1 MKKLSVPVLAVIVMA
16 LWALMGL
23 LRLPSVAD
31 GQPDLY
37 GFGRLPVLL
46 DGRIQPIDST
56 ARNAMQVIRHKST
69 GRYARNGGEVE
80 TIPAIEWLLE
90 LAAKPETARTRP
102 VFRIDNEEVKDNLGL
117 ENSEK
122 HFSVNNLTSTKVTT
136 QSGATYEGRLIS
148 DDIQELKLKVG
159 QDTITV
165 AQEDIAARDDK
176 FQRLARQS
184 GRIHSKEASLRTPY
198 EKSLKAVADS
208 LLIYQRLAKS
218 FRPQRSVDFAGE
230 LKQFEEIF
238 PIGMAAA
245 RAHETGAEHDEED
258 HDQFSGL
265 IDTLIEPGAHEG
277 DRGGV
282 MFWPRVIPPGND
294 SDAGWRSLNSSLF
307 HSITNAA
314 AADRD
319 WKIEI
324 DPAAKAYA
332 GMLTAYKNDKPEEFN
347 SALAGYR
354 DYLDKNGQ
362 NAALGKTGK
371 EFAFN
376 NFDPFYKCE
385 ILYVLA
391 FLLACGG
398 WLTLAK
404 WPNQT
409 AYNLIALAAVIHTSG
424 LIFRMWLEGRPPVT
438 NLYSAAVFVG
448 WGAVIL
454 GLILERIYRDGIG
467 NVVASSVGFV
477 TLLVAGGL
485 SLSGDTMEMLQAVLD
500 TNFWLATHVV
510 IITIGYSATFVAG
523 FLAIVFVVRDFVSN
537 KVPFDKSNR
546 ASITKMIYGIVC
558 FATLF
563 SFVGTVLGGI
573 WADQSWGR
581 FWGWDPK
588 ENGALMIV
596 IWNAAIL
603 HARWGGLIRE
613 RGLVAMAI
621 FGNAVTAWSF
631 FGTNMLGIGLH
642 SYGFMDKAF
651 AWLMVFVCAQLV
663 VMTGGLMLGT
673 LGQAA
678 KPTGQAVALGLPP
691 VVLLIVE
698 GIVIVVSAAAG
709 LFYLL
714 NAMGVWV

>member
-1 MKKLSVPVLAVIVMA
+1 MKKFVPVIVVVVMA

-23 LRLPSVAD
+23 VRIPKVASEK
-31 GQPDLY
+31 PDIY
-37 GFGRLPVLL
+37 GFGKLPVLL

-90 LAAKPETARTRP
+90 LAAKPVVARTRP
-102 VFRIDNEEVKDNLGL
+102 VFRIDNEETKDNLRL
-117 ENSEK
+117 AKDEK
-122 HFSVNNLTSTKVTT
+122 HFSVN
-136 QSGATYEGRLIS
+136 
-148 DDIQELKLKVG
+148 DITAGNNFE
-159 QDTITV
+159 
-165 AQEDIAARDDK
+165 
-176 FQRLARQS
+176 RLARES
-184 GRIHSKEASLRTPY
+184 GRIRSKESSLRTPY

-218 FRPQRSVDFAGE
+218 FRPQNSVDFDSE
-230 LKQFEEIF
+230 LTQFETIF
-238 PIGMAAA
+238 PIGMAAV
-245 RAHETGAEHDEED
+245 RAHETDAEHNEDE
-258 HDQFSGL
+258 HHQFSGL
-265 IDTLIEPGAHEG
+265 IETLIDPSIRDG
-277 DRGGV
+277 DRSGV
-282 MFWPRVIPPGND
+282 MFWPRVIPPGKG
-294 SDAGWRSLNSSLF
+294 SKASWQSLGANLF
-307 HSITNAA
+307 HSITNSAA
-314 AADRD
+314 ASSD
-319 WKIEI
+319 WKIEF
-324 DPAAKAYA
+324 DTATKSYA
-332 GMLTAYKNDKPEEFN
+332 GMVSAYAKGDAAGFN
-347 SALAGYR
+347 SALAGYH
-354 DYLDKNGQ
+354 DDLKKNGQ
-362 NAALGKTGK
+362 STALSKTGK

-409 AYNLIALAAVIHTSG
+409 AYYLIALAAVIHTSG

-510 IITIGYSATFVAG
+510 IITIGYAATFVAG
-523 FLAIVFVVRDFVSN
+523 FLAIVYVVRDFVAN
-537 KVPFDKSNR
+537 KVPFDKTNR
-546 ASITKMIYGIVC
+546 SSLTKMIYGIVC

-603 HARWGGLIRE
+603 HARWGGIIRE
-613 RGLVAMAI
+613 RGLVTMAI

-651 AWLMVFVCAQLV
+651 AWLMVFVCIQIV

-673 LGQAA
+673 LGQAG
-678 KPTGQAVALGLPP
+678 KPSVQKTGQTALSLPP
-691 VVLLIVE
+691 LAQLAIE
-698 GIVIVVSAAAG
+698 ALVIVASFAVTI
-709 LFYLL
+709 FYLL
-714 NAMGVWV
+714 KALGIWL

>member
-1 MKKLSVPVLAVIVMA
+1 MKKLSMPVVVVLVMA

-23 LRLPSVAD
+23 VRMPKVASER
-31 GQPDLY
+31 PDIY

-69 GRYARNGGEVE
+69 GRYARTGTKVE
-80 TIPAIEWLLE
+80 TVPAVEWLLE
-90 LAAKPETARTRP
+90 LAAKPDVARTRP
-102 VFRIDNEEVKDNLGL
+102 VFRIDNEEIKDNLRL
-117 ENSEK
+117 AKDEK
-122 HFSVNNLTSTKVTT
+122 HFSVN
-136 QSGATYEGRLIS
+136 
-148 DDIQELKLKVG
+148 DI
-159 QDTITV
+159 T
-165 AQEDIAARDDK
+165 ARDN
-176 FQRLARQS
+176 FERLARES
-184 GRIHSKEASLRTPY
+184 GRIQSKDVSLRTPY

-208 LLIYQRLAKS
+208 LLIYQRLASS

-230 LKQFEEIF
+230 LEQLETVF
-238 PIGMAAA
+238 PAGMAAV
-245 RAHETGAEHDEED
+245 RAHESGAEHNED
-258 HDQFSGL
+258 DHHQFSGL
-265 IDTLIEPGAHEG
+265 IETLIDPGARGG
-277 DRGGV
+277 DKSGV
-282 MFWPRVIPPGND
+282 MFWPRIIPIGKD
-294 SDAGWRSLNSSLF
+294 DQAAWQSLSANLF
-307 HSITNAA
+307 NSITNAA
-314 AADRD
+314 AARSD
-319 WKIEI
+319 WKIEF
-324 DPAAKAYA
+324 DTATKFYA
-332 GMLTAYKNDKPEEFN
+332 GMVSAYANGDDAGFN
-347 SALAGYR
+347 NALAGYS
-354 DYLDKNGQ
+354 DYLEKNELGT
-362 NAALGKTGK
+362 ALGKTSK

-409 AYNLIALAAVIHTSG
+409 AYYLIALAAVIHTSG

-510 IITIGYSATFVAG
+510 IITIGYAATFVAG
-523 FLAIVFVVRDFVSN
+523 FLGIVYVVRDFVSN
-537 KVPFDKSNR
+537 KVPFGKTNR
-546 ASITKMIYGIVC
+546 SSLTKMIYGIVC

-603 HARWGGLIRE
+603 HARWGGMIRE

-651 AWLMVFVCAQLV
+651 AWLMVFVCSQIVL
-663 VMTGGLMLGT
+663 MTGGLMLGT
-673 LGQAA
+673 LGQAG
-678 KPTGQAVALGLPP
+678 KPSVQKSGQAALGLPP
-691 VVLLIVE
+691 MALMMIESL
-698 GIVIVVSAAAG
+698 VIVASAAG
-709 LFYLL
+709 VIFYLL
-714 NAMGVWV
+714 KAMGVWL

>member
-1 MKKLSVPVLAVIVMA
+1 MKKFVPVIVVVVMA
-16 LWALMGL
+16 LWAFMGL
-23 LRLPSVAD
+23 VRIPKVATEK
-31 GQPDLY
+31 PDIY
-37 GFGRLPVLL
+37 GFGKLPVLL

-90 LAAKPETARTRP
+90 LAAKPVVARTRP
-102 VFRIDNEEVKDNLGL
+102 VFRIDNEETKDNLRL
-117 ENSEK
+117 SKDEK
-122 HFSVNNLTSTKVTT
+122 HFSVN
-136 QSGATYEGRLIS
+136 
-148 DDIQELKLKVG
+148 DITAGNNFE
-159 QDTITV
+159 
-165 AQEDIAARDDK
+165 
-176 FQRLARQS
+176 RLARES
-184 GRIHSKEASLRTPY
+184 GRIRSKESSLRTPY

-218 FRPQRSVDFAGE
+218 FRPQNSVDFYSE
-230 LKQFEEIF
+230 LTQFETIF
-238 PIGMAAA
+238 PTGMAAV
-245 RAHETGAEHDEED
+245 RAHETDAEHNED
-258 HDQFSGL
+258 DHQQFSGL
-265 IDTLIEPGAHEG
+265 IETLLDPSIRDG
-277 DRGGV
+277 DRSGV
-282 MFWPRVIPPGND
+282 MFWPRVIPPGKG
-294 SDAGWRSLNSSLF
+294 SKASWQSLSANIF
-307 HSITNAA
+307 QSITNSAA
-314 AADRD
+314 ASSD
-319 WKIEI
+319 WKIEF
-324 DPAAKAYA
+324 DTATKSYA
-332 GMLTAYKNDKPEEFN
+332 GMVSAYAKGDAAGFN
-347 SALAGYR
+347 STLA
-354 DYLDKNGQ
+354 DYHDVLKKNGHST
-362 NAALGKTGK
+362 ALSKTGK

-409 AYNLIALAAVIHTSG
+409 AYYLIALAAVIHTSG

-523 FLAIVFVVRDFVSN
+523 FLAIVYVLRDFVAN
-537 KVPFDKSNR
+537 KVPFDKTNR
-546 ASITKMIYGIVC
+546 SSLTKMIYGIVC

-651 AWLMVFVCAQLV
+651 AWLMVFVCIQIV

-673 LGQAA
+673 LGQAN
-678 KPTGQAVALGLPP
+678 KPSIQKTGQTALGLPP
-691 VVLLIVE
+691 LAQLAIE
-698 GIVIVVSAAAG
+698 AFVIIASFAVTI
-709 LFYLL
+709 FYLL
-714 NAMGVWV
+714 KALGIWL

>member
-1 MKKLSVPVLAVIVMA
+1 MKKLSVPIAAVVIMS
-16 LWALMGL
+16 LWALKGL
-23 LRLPSVAD
+23 VFMPNVAD

-69 GRYARNGGEVE
+69 GRYAREGDAKEE
-80 TIPAIEWLLE
+80 TIPAVEWLLE
-90 LAAKPETARTRP
+90 LAAKPDLARTRP
-102 VFRIDNEEVKDNLGL
+102 VFRIDNEEIKDHLRL
-117 ENSEK
+117 AKEEK
-122 HFSVNNLTSTKVTT
+122 HFSVN
-136 QSGATYEGRLIS
+136 
-148 DDIQELKLKVG
+148 DITAGNNFE
-159 QDTITV
+159 
-165 AQEDIAARDDK
+165 
-176 FQRLARQS
+176 RLARES
-184 GRIHSKEASLRTPY
+184 GRIQSKETSLRTPY

-208 LLIYQRLAKS
+208 LLIYQRLTKS
-218 FRPQRSVDFAGE
+218 FRPQRSVDFAAE
-230 LKQFEEIF
+230 LDQFETIF

-245 RAHETGAEHDEED
+245 RAHEAGTEHNEED
-258 HDQFSGL
+258 HQQFTSL
-265 IDTLIEPGAHEG
+265 LETLLDPDTHQG
-277 DRGGV
+277 DRSGV
-282 MFWPRVIPPGND
+282 MFWPRIIPPEKD
-294 SDAGWRSLNSSLF
+294 SEAGWRSLGASLF
-307 HSITNAA
+307 HSVTNAA
-314 AADRD
+314 SADQN

-324 DPAAKAYA
+324 DATAKSYA
-332 GMLTAYKNDKPEEFN
+332 GMLTAYSKSDAAGFN
-347 SALAGYR
+347 KALAEYR
-354 DYLDKNGQ
+354 NYLEKNGHIT
-362 NAALGKTGK
+362 ALGKTGK
-371 EFAFN
+371 EFVFN

-391 FLLACGG
+391 FLLACAG
-398 WLTLAK
+398 WLTLSK
-404 WPNQT
+404 WPNRT
-409 AYNLIALAAVIHTSG
+409 AYYLIALAAIIHTSG

-448 WGAVIL
+448 WGSVIL

-537 KVPFDKSNR
+537 KLPFGKSIR
-546 ASITKMIYGIVC
+546 ATLTKMIYGIVC

-603 HARWGGLIRE
+603 HARWGGMIRE

-651 AWLMVFVCAQLV
+651 AWLMVFVCAQV
-663 VMTGGLMLGT
+663 VLMTGGLMLGT
-673 LGQAA
+673 LGRAGGGA
-678 KPTGQAVALGLPP
+678 LGQKTAQGVLGLPP
-691 VVLLIVE
+691 IALLVMQGFAIVT
-698 GIVIVVSAAAG
+698 SAAAG
-709 LFYLL
+709 LLYLL
-714 NAMGVWV
+714 NALGIWV

>member
-1 MKKLSVPVLAVIVMA
+1 MKKLFVPVAVVVVMA

-23 LRLPSVAD
+23 VRMPKVVSE
-31 GQPDLY
+31 QPDIY
-37 GFGRLPVLL
+37 GFGKLPVLL

-69 GRYARNGGEVE
+69 GRYAREGGAEVE
-80 TIPAIEWLLE
+80 TIPAVEWLLE
-90 LAAKPETARTRP
+90 LAAKPDTARTRP

-117 ENSEK
+117 DKSEK
-122 HFSVNNLTSTKVTT
+122 HFSVDHLTSTKVTT
-136 QSGATYEGRLIS
+136 RSGATYEGRLIS
-148 DDIQELKLKVG
+148 DNFVELKLKVG
-159 QDTITV
+159 QATNTV
-165 AQEDIAARDDK
+165 AQADVAARDDK
-176 FQRLARQS
+176 FQRLAHES

-208 LLIYQRLAKS
+208 LLIYQRLSKS
-218 FRPQRSVDFAGE
+218 FRPQNSTNFVADLTR
-230 LKQFEEIF
+230 LKDVF
-238 PIGMAAA
+238 PEGMAAV
-245 RAHETGAEHDEED
+245 RAHESGTEHNESK
-258 HDQFSGL
+258 HQQFTKL
-265 IDTLIEPGAHEG
+265 LDTLFDPSLQDG
-277 DRGGV
+277 DRSGV
-282 MFWPRVIPPGND
+282 MFWPRIIPVD
-294 SDAGWRSLNSSLF
+294 KSWQSLSTNLLSSI
-307 HSITNAA
+307 STAA
-314 AADRD
+314 SAESD
-319 WKIEI
+319 WKIQFH
-324 DPAAKAYA
+324 PATKSYA
-332 GMLTAYKNDKPEEFN
+332 GMISAYAKEDGRTFN
-347 SALAGYR
+347 NKLREYQ
-354 DYLDKNGQ
+354 DYLNDNGFTTES
-362 NAALGKTGK
+362 GKTGK

-385 ILYVLA
+385 IIYVLA

-398 WLTLAK
+398 WLTTAK
-404 WPNQT
+404 WPNRT
-409 AYNLIALAAVIHTSG
+409 AYYLIALAAIIHTSG

-510 IITIGYSATFVAG
+510 IITIGYAATFVAG
-523 FLAIVFVVRDFVSN
+523 FLAIVYVVRDFVAN
-537 KVPFDKSNR
+537 RLPFDKTNR
-546 ASITKMIYGIVC
+546 SSLTKMIYGIVC

-603 HARWGGLIRE
+603 HARWGGIIRE

-651 AWLMVFVCAQLV
+651 AWLMVFVCMQIV

-673 LGQAA
+673 LGQAG
-678 KPTGQAVALGLPP
+678 KPTVQKSGQAAIGLPP
-691 VVLLIVE
+691 VAQLVIEAL
-698 GIVIVVSAAAG
+698 VIVASFAITI
-709 LFYLL
+709 FYLL
-714 NAMGVWV
+714 KALGIWL

>member
-1 MKKLSVPVLAVIVMA
+1 
-16 LWALMGL
+16 
-23 LRLPSVAD
+23 
-31 GQPDLY
+31 
-37 GFGRLPVLL
+37 
-46 DGRIQPIDST
+46 
-56 ARNAMQVIRHKST
+56 
-69 GRYARNGGEVE
+69 
-80 TIPAIEWLLE
+80 
-90 LAAKPETARTRP
+90 
-102 VFRIDNEEVKDNLGL
+102 
-117 ENSEK
+117 
-122 HFSVNNLTSTKVTT
+122 
-136 QSGATYEGRLIS
+136 
-148 DDIQELKLKVG
+148 
-159 QDTITV
+159 
-165 AQEDIAARDDK
+165 
-176 FQRLARQS
+176 
-184 GRIHSKEASLRTPY
+184 
-198 EKSLKAVADS
+198 
-208 LLIYQRLAKS
+208 
-218 FRPQRSVDFAGE
+218 
-230 LKQFEEIF
+230 
-238 PIGMAAA
+238 
-245 RAHETGAEHDEED
+245 
-258 HDQFSGL
+258 
-265 IDTLIEPGAHEG
+265 
-277 DRGGV
+277 
-282 MFWPRVIPPGND
+282 MFWPRVIPVNTSVNINNSTGYATGD
-294 SDAGWRSLNSSLF
+294 HSLNGINVDATEATLNSGDVLYFEKGGVLTLS
-307 HSITNAA
+307 TNASLEAMTLYRTLAKENVSDDETGYREKSWQSLSTNLLGSISTA
-314 AADRD
+314 ASAESD
-319 WKIEI
+319 WKIQFH
-324 DPAAKAYA
+324 PTAKAYA
-332 GMLTAYKNDKPEEFN
+332 GMVSAYAKNDATTFN
-347 SALAGYR
+347 NKLREYQ
-354 DYLDKNGQ
+354 DYLKNNGFTIE
-362 NAALGKTGK
+362 LSKTSK

-409 AYNLIALAAVIHTSG
+409 AYYLIALAAVIHTCG

-523 FLAIVFVVRDFVSN
+523 FLAIVYVVRDFVAN
-537 KVPFDKSNR
+537 KMPFDKTNR
-546 ASITKMIYGIVC
+546 SSLTKMIYGIVC

-603 HARWGGLIRE
+603 HARWGGIIRE

-651 AWLMVFVCAQLV
+651 AWLMVFVCMQI
-663 VMTGGLMLGT
+663 VMLTGGLMIGT
-673 LGQAA
+673 LGQAG
-678 KPTGQAVALGLPP
+678 KPSVQKTGQSALGLPP
-691 VVLLIVE
+691 LAQLAIE
-698 GIVIVVSAAAG
+698 ALVIVASFAVTI
-709 LFYLL
+709 FYLL
-714 NAMGVWV
+714 KALGIWL

>member
-1 MKKLSVPVLAVIVMA
+1 MKKFVPVIVVVVMA

-23 LRLPSVAD
+23 VRIPKVATEK
-31 GQPDLY
+31 PDIY
-37 GFGRLPVLL
+37 GFGKLPVLL

-69 GRYARNGGEVE
+69 GLYARNGGEVE

-90 LAAKPETARTRP
+90 LAAKPAVARTRP
-102 VFRIDNEEVKDNLGL
+102 VFRIDNEETKDNLRL
-117 ENSEK
+117 SKDEK
-122 HFSVNNLTSTKVTT
+122 HFSVN
-136 QSGATYEGRLIS
+136 
-148 DDIQELKLKVG
+148 DITAGNNFE
-159 QDTITV
+159 
-165 AQEDIAARDDK
+165 
-176 FQRLARQS
+176 RLARES
-184 GRIHSKEASLRTPY
+184 GRIRSKESSLRTPY

-218 FRPQRSVDFAGE
+218 FRPQNSVDFDSE
-230 LKQFEEIF
+230 LTQFETIF
-238 PIGMAAA
+238 PTGMAAV
-245 RAHETGAEHDEED
+245 RAHETDAEHNED
-258 HDQFSGL
+258 DHQQFSGL
-265 IDTLIEPGAHEG
+265 IETLIDPSIRDG
-277 DRGGV
+277 DRSGV
-282 MFWPRVIPPGND
+282 MFWPRVIPPGKG
-294 SDAGWRSLNSSLF
+294 SKASWQSLSANIF
-307 HSITNAA
+307 HSITNSAA
-314 AADRD
+314 ANSD
-319 WKIEI
+319 WKIEF
-324 DPAAKAYA
+324 DTATKLYA
-332 GMLTAYKNDKPEEFN
+332 GMVSAYAKGDAAGFN
-347 SALAGYR
+347 STLA
-354 DYLDKNGQ
+354 DYHDVLKKNGHST
-362 NAALGKTGK
+362 ALSKTGK

-409 AYNLIALAAVIHTSG
+409 AYYLIALAAVIHTSG

-523 FLAIVFVVRDFVSN
+523 FLAIVYVLRDFVAN
-537 KVPFDKSNR
+537 KVPFDKTNR
-546 ASITKMIYGIVC
+546 SSLTKMIYGIVC

-651 AWLMVFVCAQLV
+651 AWLMVFVCIQIV

-673 LGQAA
+673 LGQTG
-678 KPTGQAVALGLPP
+678 KPSVQKTGQTALGLPP
-691 VVLLIVE
+691 LAQLAIE
-698 GIVIVVSAAAG
+698 AFVIIASFAVTI
-709 LFYLL
+709 FYLL
-714 NAMGVWV
+714 KALGIWL

>member
-1 MKKLSVPVLAVIVMA
+1 MKKFVPVIVVVVMT
-16 LWALMGL
+16 LWALIGL
-23 LRLPSVAD
+23 VRIPKVATEK
-31 GQPDLY
+31 PDIY
-37 GFGRLPVLL
+37 GFGKLPVLL

-90 LAAKPETARTRP
+90 LAAKPAVARTRP
-102 VFRIDNEEVKDNLGL
+102 VFRIDNEETKDNLRL
-117 ENSEK
+117 SKDEK
-122 HFSVNNLTSTKVTT
+122 HFSVN
-136 QSGATYEGRLIS
+136 
-148 DDIQELKLKVG
+148 DITAGNNFE
-159 QDTITV
+159 
-165 AQEDIAARDDK
+165 
-176 FQRLARQS
+176 RLARES
-184 GRIHSKEASLRTPY
+184 GRIRSKESSLRTPY

-218 FRPQRSVDFAGE
+218 FRPQNSVDFGSE
-230 LKQFEEIF
+230 LTQFETIF
-238 PIGMAAA
+238 PIGMAAV
-245 RAHETGAEHDEED
+245 RAHETNAEHNED
-258 HDQFSGL
+258 DHQQFSGL
-265 IDTLIEPGAHEG
+265 IETLIDPSIRDG
-277 DRGGV
+277 DRSGV
-282 MFWPRVIPPGND
+282 MFWPRVIPPGKG
-294 SDAGWRSLNSSLF
+294 SKASWQSLSANIF
-307 HSITNAA
+307 HSITNSAA
-314 AADRD
+314 ANSN
-319 WKIEI
+319 WKIEF
-324 DPAAKAYA
+324 DTATKSYA
-332 GMLTAYKNDKPEEFN
+332 GMVSAYAKGDAAGFN
-347 SALAGYR
+347 STLA
-354 DYLDKNGQ
+354 DYHDVLKKNGHST
-362 NAALGKTGK
+362 ALSKTGK

-376 NFDPFYKCE
+376 NFDPFYTCE

-409 AYNLIALAAVIHTSG
+409 SYYLIALAAVIHTSG

-523 FLAIVFVVRDFVSN
+523 FLAIVYVLRDFVAN
-537 KVPFDKSNR
+537 KVPFDKTNR
-546 ASITKMIYGIVC
+546 SSLTKMIYGIVC

-651 AWLMVFVCAQLV
+651 AWLMVFVCIQIV

-673 LGQAA
+673 LGQAG
-678 KPTGQAVALGLPP
+678 KPSVQKTGQTALGLPP
-691 VVLLIVE
+691 LAQLAIE
-698 GIVIVVSAAAG
+698 AFVIIASFAVTI
-709 LFYLL
+709 FYLL
-714 NAMGVWV
+714 KALGIWL

>member
-1 MKKLSVPVLAVIVMA
+1 MKKFVPVIVVVVMA

-23 LRLPSVAD
+23 VRIPKVATEK
-31 GQPDLY
+31 PDIY
-37 GFGRLPVLL
+37 GFGKLPVLL

-69 GRYARNGGEVE
+69 GLYARNGGEVE

-90 LAAKPETARTRP
+90 LAAKPAVARTRP
-102 VFRIDNEEVKDNLGL
+102 VFRIDNEETKDNLRL
-117 ENSEK
+117 SKDEK
-122 HFSVNNLTSTKVTT
+122 HFSVN
-136 QSGATYEGRLIS
+136 
-148 DDIQELKLKVG
+148 DITAGNNFE
-159 QDTITV
+159 
-165 AQEDIAARDDK
+165 
-176 FQRLARQS
+176 RLARES
-184 GRIHSKEASLRTPY
+184 GRIRSKESSLRTPY

-218 FRPQRSVDFAGE
+218 FRPQNSVDFDSE
-230 LKQFEEIF
+230 LTQFETIF
-238 PIGMAAA
+238 PTGMAAV
-245 RAHETGAEHDEED
+245 RAHETDAEHNED
-258 HDQFSGL
+258 DHQQFSGL
-265 IDTLIEPGAHEG
+265 IETLLDPSIRDG
-277 DRGGV
+277 DRSGV
-282 MFWPRVIPPGND
+282 MFWPRVIPPGKG
-294 SDAGWRSLNSSLF
+294 SKASWQSLSANIF
-307 HSITNAA
+307 HSITNSAA
-314 AADRD
+314 ANSD
-319 WKIEI
+319 WKIEF
-324 DPAAKAYA
+324 DTATKLYA
-332 GMLTAYKNDKPEEFN
+332 GMVSAYAKGDAAGFN
-347 SALAGYR
+347 STLA
-354 DYLDKNGQ
+354 DYHDVLKKNGHST
-362 NAALGKTGK
+362 ALSKTGK

-409 AYNLIALAAVIHTSG
+409 AYYLIALAAVIHTSG

-523 FLAIVFVVRDFVSN
+523 FLAIVYVLRDFVAN
-537 KVPFDKSNR
+537 KVPFDKTNR
-546 ASITKMIYGIVC
+546 SSLTKMIYGIVC

-651 AWLMVFVCAQLV
+651 AWLMVFVCIQIV

-673 LGQAA
+673 LGQTG
-678 KPTGQAVALGLPP
+678 KPSVQKTGQTALGLPP
-691 VVLLIVE
+691 LAQLAIE
-698 GIVIVVSAAAG
+698 AFVIIASFAVTI
-709 LFYLL
+709 FYLL
-714 NAMGVWV
+714 KALGIWL

>member
-1 MKKLSVPVLAVIVMA
+1 MKKLSVPVVVVVVMA

-23 LRLPSVAD
+23 VRMPKVVSE
-31 GQPDLY
+31 QPDIY
-37 GFGRLPVLL
+37 GFGKLPVLL

-69 GRYARNGGEVE
+69 GRYARHSGGAVE

-90 LAAKPETARTRP
+90 LMAKPAEARRRP
-102 VFRIDNEEVKDNLGL
+102 VFRIDNEEIKDNLRL
-117 ENSEK
+117 AKDEK
-122 HFSVNNLTSTKVTT
+122 HFSVN
-136 QSGATYEGRLIS
+136 
-148 DDIQELKLKVG
+148 DITAGNNFE
-159 QDTITV
+159 
-165 AQEDIAARDDK
+165 
-176 FQRLARQS
+176 RLARES
-184 GRIHSKEASLRTPY
+184 GRIQSKDASLRTPY

-208 LLIYQRLAKS
+208 LLIYQRLSKS
-218 FRPQRSVDFAGE
+218 FRPQNSTDFAADLAS
-230 LKQFEEIF
+230 LKAIF
-238 PIGMAAA
+238 SEGMAAV
-245 RAHETGAEHDEED
+245 RAHESGVEHDESK
-258 HDQFSGL
+258 HQQFTKL
-265 IDTLIEPGAHEG
+265 LDTLFDPSLQDG
-277 DRGGV
+277 DRSGV
-282 MFWPRVIPPGND
+282 MFWPRIIPVD
-294 SDAGWRSLNSSLF
+294 KSWQSLSTNLLSSI
-307 HSITNAA
+307 STAA
-314 AADRD
+314 SAESD
-319 WKIEI
+319 WKIQFH
-324 DPAAKAYA
+324 AATKSYADMISAYA
-332 GMLTAYKNDKPEEFN
+332 KEDSKTFN
-347 SALAGYR
+347 NKLR
-354 DYLDKNGQ
+354 DYQDYLNDNGFTTES
-362 NAALGKTGK
+362 GKTGK

-385 ILYVLA
+385 IIYVLA

-398 WLTLAK
+398 WLTTAK

-409 AYNLIALAAVIHTSG
+409 AYYLIALAAIIHTSG

-485 SLSGDTMEMLQAVLD
+485 SISGDTMEMLQAVLD

-523 FLAIVFVVRDFVSN
+523 FLAIVYVVRDFVAN
-537 KVPFDKSNR
+537 RIPFDKTNR
-546 ASITKMIYGIVC
+546 SSLTKMIYGIVC

-651 AWLMVFVCAQLV
+651 AWLMVFVCIQIV

-673 LGQAA
+673 LNQTS
-678 KPTGQAVALGLPP
+678 KPTGQAAIGLPS
-691 VVLLIVE
+691 VAKLTVE
-698 GIVIVVSAAAG
+698 AIVIFASFG
-709 LFYLL
+709 ITIYYLL
-714 NAMGVWV
+714 NALGIWL

>member
-1 MKKLSVPVLAVIVMA
+1 MKKFVPVIVVVVMA

-23 LRLPSVAD
+23 VRIPKVASEK
-31 GQPDLY
+31 PDIY
-37 GFGRLPVLL
+37 GFGKLPVLL

-90 LAAKPETARTRP
+90 LAAKPVVARTRP
-102 VFRIDNEEVKDNLGL
+102 VFRIDNEETKDNLRL
-117 ENSEK
+117 AKDKK
-122 HFSVNNLTSTKVTT
+122 HFSVN
-136 QSGATYEGRLIS
+136 
-148 DDIQELKLKVG
+148 DITDGNNFE
-159 QDTITV
+159 
-165 AQEDIAARDDK
+165 
-176 FQRLARQS
+176 RLARES
-184 GRIHSKEASLRTPY
+184 GRIRSKESSLRTPY

-218 FRPQRSVDFAGE
+218 FRPQNSVDFDSE
-230 LKQFEEIF
+230 LNQFETIF
-238 PIGMAAA
+238 PIGMAAV
-245 RAHETGAEHDEED
+245 RAHETDAEHNED
-258 HDQFSGL
+258 DHHQFSGL
-265 IDTLIEPGAHEG
+265 IETLIDPSIRDG
-277 DRGGV
+277 DRSGV
-282 MFWPRVIPPGND
+282 MFWPRVIPPGKG
-294 SDAGWRSLNSSLF
+294 SKASWQSLGANLF
-307 HSITNAA
+307 HSITNSAA
-314 AADRD
+314 ASSD
-319 WKIEI
+319 WKIEF
-324 DPAAKAYA
+324 DTATKSYA
-332 GMLTAYKNDKPEEFN
+332 GMVSAYAKGDAAGFN
-347 SALAGYR
+347 SALAGYH
-354 DYLDKNGQ
+354 DDLKKNGQ
-362 NAALGKTGK
+362 STALSKTGK

-409 AYNLIALAAVIHTSG
+409 AYYLIALAAVIHTSG

-510 IITIGYSATFVAG
+510 IITIGYAATFVAG
-523 FLAIVFVVRDFVSN
+523 FLAIVYVVRDFVAN
-537 KVPFDKSNR
+537 KVPFDKTNR
-546 ASITKMIYGIVC
+546 SSLTKMIYGIVC

-603 HARWGGLIRE
+603 HARWGGIIRE

-651 AWLMVFVCAQLV
+651 AWLMVFVCIQIV

-673 LGQAA
+673 LGQAG
-678 KPTGQAVALGLPP
+678 KPSVQKTGQTALGLPP
-691 VVLLIVE
+691 LAQLAIE
-698 GIVIVVSAAAG
+698 ALVIVASFAVTI
-709 LFYLL
+709 FYLL
-714 NAMGVWV
+714 KALGIWL

>member
-1 MKKLSVPVLAVIVMA
+1 MKKFVPVIVVVVMA

-23 LRLPSVAD
+23 VRIPKVASEK
-31 GQPDLY
+31 PDIY
-37 GFGRLPVLL
+37 GFGKLPVLL

-90 LAAKPETARTRP
+90 LAAKPVVARTRP
-102 VFRIDNEEVKDNLGL
+102 VFRIDNEETKDNLRL
-117 ENSEK
+117 AKDEK
-122 HFSVNNLTSTKVTT
+122 HFSVN
-136 QSGATYEGRLIS
+136 
-148 DDIQELKLKVG
+148 DITAGNNFE
-159 QDTITV
+159 
-165 AQEDIAARDDK
+165 
-176 FQRLARQS
+176 RLARES
-184 GRIHSKEASLRTPY
+184 GRIRSKESSLRTPY

-218 FRPQRSVDFAGE
+218 FRPQNSVDFDSE
-230 LKQFEEIF
+230 LTQFETIF
-238 PIGMAAA
+238 PIGMAAV
-245 RAHETGAEHDEED
+245 RAHETDAEHNEDE
-258 HDQFSGL
+258 HHQFSGL
-265 IDTLIEPGAHEG
+265 IETLIDPSIRDG
-277 DRGGV
+277 DRSGV
-282 MFWPRVIPPGND
+282 MFWPRVIPPGKG
-294 SDAGWRSLNSSLF
+294 SKASWQSLGANLF
-307 HSITNAA
+307 HSITNSAA
-314 AADRD
+314 ASSD
-319 WKIEI
+319 WKIEF
-324 DPAAKAYA
+324 DTATKSYA
-332 GMLTAYKNDKPEEFN
+332 GMVSAYAKDDAAGFN
-347 SALAGYR
+347 SALAGYH
-354 DYLDKNGQ
+354 DDLKKNGQ
-362 NAALGKTGK
+362 STALSKTGK

-409 AYNLIALAAVIHTSG
+409 AYYLIALAAVIHTSG

-510 IITIGYSATFVAG
+510 IITIGYAATFVAG
-523 FLAIVFVVRDFVSN
+523 FLAIVYVVRDFVAN
-537 KVPFDKSNR
+537 KVPFDKTNR
-546 ASITKMIYGIVC
+546 SSLTKMIYGIVC

-603 HARWGGLIRE
+603 HARWGGIIRE

-651 AWLMVFVCAQLV
+651 AWLMVFVCIQIV

-673 LGQAA
+673 LGQAG
-678 KPTGQAVALGLPP
+678 KPSVQKTGQTALSLPP
-691 VVLLIVE
+691 LAQLAIE
-698 GIVIVVSAAAG
+698 ALVIVASFAVTI
-709 LFYLL
+709 FYLL
-714 NAMGVWV
+714 KALGIWL

>member
-1 MKKLSVPVLAVIVMA
+1 MKKFVPVIVVVVMA

-23 LRLPSVAD
+23 VRIPKVATEK
-31 GQPDLY
+31 PDIY
-37 GFGRLPVLL
+37 GFGKLPVLL

-69 GRYARNGGEVE
+69 GLYARNGGEVE

-90 LAAKPETARTRP
+90 LAAKPAVARTRP
-102 VFRIDNEEVKDNLGL
+102 VFRIDNEETKDNLRL
-117 ENSEK
+117 SKDEK
-122 HFSVNNLTSTKVTT
+122 HFSVN
-136 QSGATYEGRLIS
+136 
-148 DDIQELKLKVG
+148 DITAGNNFE
-159 QDTITV
+159 
-165 AQEDIAARDDK
+165 
-176 FQRLARQS
+176 RLARES
-184 GRIHSKEASLRTPY
+184 GRISSKESSLRTPY

-218 FRPQRSVDFAGE
+218 FRPQNSVDFDSE
-230 LKQFEEIF
+230 LTQFETIF
-238 PIGMAAA
+238 PTGMAAV
-245 RAHETGAEHDEED
+245 RAHETDAEHNED
-258 HDQFSGL
+258 DHQQFSGL
-265 IDTLIEPGAHEG
+265 IETLIDPSIRDG
-277 DRGGV
+277 DRSGV
-282 MFWPRVIPPGND
+282 MFWPRVIPPGKG
-294 SDAGWRSLNSSLF
+294 SKASWQSLSANIF
-307 HSITNAA
+307 HSITNSAA
-314 AADRD
+314 ASND
-319 WKIEI
+319 WKIEF
-324 DPAAKAYA
+324 DTATKSYA
-332 GMLTAYKNDKPEEFN
+332 GMVSAYAKGDAAGFN
-347 SALAGYR
+347 STLA
-354 DYLDKNGQ
+354 DYHDVLKKNGHST
-362 NAALGKTGK
+362 ALSKTGK

-409 AYNLIALAAVIHTSG
+409 AYYLIALAAVIHTSG

-523 FLAIVFVVRDFVSN
+523 FLAIVYVLRDFVAN
-537 KVPFDKSNR
+537 KVPFDKTNR
-546 ASITKMIYGIVC
+546 SSLTKMIYGIVC

-651 AWLMVFVCAQLV
+651 AWLMVFVCIQIV

-673 LGQAA
+673 IGLAG
-678 KPTGQAVALGLPP
+678 KPSVQKTGPTALGLPP
-691 VVLLIVE
+691 LAQLAIE
-698 GIVIVVSAAAG
+698 AFVIIASFAVTI
-709 LFYLL
+709 FYLL
-714 NAMGVWV
+714 KALGVWL

>member
-1 MKKLSVPVLAVIVMA
+1 MKKFVPVIVVVVMA

-23 LRLPSVAD
+23 VRIPKVATEK
-31 GQPDLY
+31 PDIY
-37 GFGRLPVLL
+37 GFGKLPVLL

-69 GRYARNGGEVE
+69 GLYARNGGEVE

-90 LAAKPETARTRP
+90 LAAKPAVARTRP
-102 VFRIDNEEVKDNLGL
+102 VFRIDNEETKDNLRL
-117 ENSEK
+117 SKDEK
-122 HFSVNNLTSTKVTT
+122 HFSVN
-136 QSGATYEGRLIS
+136 
-148 DDIQELKLKVG
+148 DITAGNNFE
-159 QDTITV
+159 
-165 AQEDIAARDDK
+165 
-176 FQRLARQS
+176 RLARES
-184 GRIHSKEASLRTPY
+184 GRIRSKESSLRTPY

-218 FRPQRSVDFAGE
+218 FRPQNSVDFDSE
-230 LKQFEEIF
+230 LTQFETIF
-238 PIGMAAA
+238 PTGMAAV
-245 RAHETGAEHDEED
+245 RAHETDAEHNED
-258 HDQFSGL
+258 DHQQFSGL
-265 IDTLIEPGAHEG
+265 IETLIDPSIRDG
-277 DRGGV
+277 DRSGV
-282 MFWPRVIPPGND
+282 MFWPRVIPPGKG
-294 SDAGWRSLNSSLF
+294 SKASWQSLSANIF
-307 HSITNAA
+307 HSITNSAA
-314 AADRD
+314 ASSD
-319 WKIEI
+319 WKIEF
-324 DPAAKAYA
+324 DTATKSYA
-332 GMLTAYKNDKPEEFN
+332 GMVSAYAKGDAAGFN
-347 SALAGYR
+347 STLA
-354 DYLDKNGQ
+354 DYHDVLKKNGHST
-362 NAALGKTGK
+362 ALSKTGK

-409 AYNLIALAAVIHTSG
+409 AYYLIALAAVIHTSG

-523 FLAIVFVVRDFVSN
+523 FLAIVYVLRDFVAN
-537 KVPFDKSNR
+537 KVPFDKTNR
-546 ASITKMIYGIVC
+546 SSLTKMIYGIVC

-651 AWLMVFVCAQLV
+651 AWLMVFVCIQIV

-673 LGQAA
+673 LGQTG
-678 KPTGQAVALGLPP
+678 KPSVQKTGQTALGLPP
-691 VVLLIVE
+691 LAQLAIE
-698 GIVIVVSAAAG
+698 AFVIIASFAVTI
-709 LFYLL
+709 FYLL
-714 NAMGVWV
+714 KALGIWL

>member
-1 MKKLSVPVLAVIVMA
+1 MKKFVPVIVVVVMA

-23 LRLPSVAD
+23 VRIPKVASEK
-31 GQPDLY
+31 PDIY
-37 GFGRLPVLL
+37 GFGKLPVLL

-90 LAAKPETARTRP
+90 LAAKPVVARTRP
-102 VFRIDNEEVKDNLGL
+102 VFRIDNEETKDNLRL
-117 ENSEK
+117 AKDEK
-122 HFSVNNLTSTKVTT
+122 HFSVN
-136 QSGATYEGRLIS
+136 
-148 DDIQELKLKVG
+148 DITDGNNFE
-159 QDTITV
+159 
-165 AQEDIAARDDK
+165 
-176 FQRLARQS
+176 RLARES
-184 GRIHSKEASLRTPY
+184 GRIRSKESSLRTPY

-218 FRPQRSVDFAGE
+218 FRPQNSVDFDSE
-230 LKQFEEIF
+230 LTQFETIF
-238 PIGMAAA
+238 PIGMAAV
-245 RAHETGAEHDEED
+245 RAHETDAEHNEDE
-258 HDQFSGL
+258 HHQFSGL
-265 IDTLIEPGAHEG
+265 IETLIDPSIRDG
-277 DRGGV
+277 DRSGV
-282 MFWPRVIPPGND
+282 MFWPRVIPPGKG
-294 SDAGWRSLNSSLF
+294 SKASWQSLGANLF
-307 HSITNAA
+307 HSITNSAA
-314 AADRD
+314 ASSD
-319 WKIEI
+319 WKIEF
-324 DPAAKAYA
+324 DTATKSYA
-332 GMLTAYKNDKPEEFN
+332 GMVSAYAKGDAAGFN
-347 SALAGYR
+347 SALAGYH
-354 DYLDKNGQ
+354 DDLKKNGQ
-362 NAALGKTGK
+362 STALSKTGK

-409 AYNLIALAAVIHTSG
+409 AYYLIALAAVIHTSG

-510 IITIGYSATFVAG
+510 IITIGYAATFVAG
-523 FLAIVFVVRDFVSN
+523 FLAIVYVVRDFVAN
-537 KVPFDKSNR
+537 KVPFDKTNR
-546 ASITKMIYGIVC
+546 SSLTKMIYGIVC

-603 HARWGGLIRE
+603 HARWGGIIRE

-651 AWLMVFVCAQLV
+651 AWLMVFVCIQIV

-673 LGQAA
+673 LGQAG
-678 KPTGQAVALGLPP
+678 KPSVQKTGQTALSLPP
-691 VVLLIVE
+691 LAQLAIE
-698 GIVIVVSAAAG
+698 ALVIVASFAVTI
-709 LFYLL
+709 FYLL
-714 NAMGVWV
+714 KALGIWL

>member
-1 MKKLSVPVLAVIVMA
+1 MKKLSVPVVVVVVMA

-23 LRLPSVAD
+23 VRMPIVVRE
-31 GQPDLY
+31 QPDIY
-37 GFGRLPVLL
+37 GFGQLPVLL

-69 GRYARNGGEVE
+69 GRYARNDGGTVE

-90 LAAKPETARTRP
+90 LASRPDEARRRP
-102 VFRIDNEEVKDNLGL
+102 VFRIDNEEIKDNLRL
-117 ENSEK
+117 AKDEK
-122 HFSVNNLTSTKVTT
+122 HFSVNN
-136 QSGATYEGRLIS
+136 
-148 DDIQELKLKVG
+148 
-159 QDTITV
+159 IT
-165 AQEDIAARDDK
+165 AGDNCK
-176 FQRLARQS
+176 RLARES
-184 GRIHSKEASLRTPY
+184 GRIHSKDASLRTPY
-198 EKSLKAVADS
+198 EKSLKAGADS

-218 FRPQRSVDFAGE
+218 FRPQNSTDFAAE
-230 LKQFEEIF
+230 LASLKAVF
-238 PIGMAAA
+238 PEGMAAV
-245 RAHETGAEHDEED
+245 RAHDSGAAHDESK
-258 HDQFSGL
+258 HQQFTKL
-265 IDTLIEPGAHEG
+265 LDTLFDPSLQDG
-277 DRGGV
+277 DRSGV
-282 MFWPRVIPPGND
+282 MFWPRIIPVD
-294 SDAGWRSLNSSLF
+294 KSWQSLSTNLLSSI
-307 HSITNAA
+307 STAA
-314 AADRD
+314 AAESD
-319 WKIEI
+319 WKIQFH
-324 DPAAKAYA
+324 PAAKAYA
-332 GMLTAYKNDKPEEFN
+332 GMVSAYAKNDGATFN
-347 SALAGYR
+347 IKLLDYQNHLRVKGFSAELE
-354 DYLDKNGQ
+354 
-362 NAALGKTGK
+362 KTGK
-371 EFAFN
+371 EFEFN

-385 ILYVLA
+385 IIYVLA

-398 WLTLAK
+398 WLTTAK
-404 WPNQT
+404 WPNQA
-409 AYNLIALAAVIHTSG
+409 AYYLIALAAIIHTSG

-510 IITIGYSATFVAG
+510 LITIGYAATFVAG
-523 FLAIVFVVRDFVSN
+523 FLAIVYVVRDFVAN
-537 KVPFDKSNR
+537 RLPFDKTNR
-546 ASITKMIYGIVC
+546 SSLTKMIYGIVC

-603 HARWGGLIRE
+603 HARWGGIIRE
-613 RGLVAMAI
+613 RGLVTMAI

-651 AWLMVFVCAQLV
+651 AWLMVFVSAQV
-663 VMTGGLMLGT
+663 VIMTGGMMLGT
-673 LGQAA
+673 LNQTS
-678 KPTGQAVALGLPP
+678 KPTGQVSIGLPP
-691 VVLLIVE
+691 VAKLTVE
-698 GIVIVVSAAAG
+698 GIVIFISFG
-709 LFYLL
+709 ITIYYLL
-714 NAMGVWV
+714 KALGI

>member
-1 MKKLSVPVLAVIVMA
+1 MKKLSVPVVVVVVMA

-23 LRLPSVAD
+23 VRMPKVTSE
-31 GQPDLY
+31 QPDIY
-37 GFGRLPVLL
+37 GFGQLPVLL

-69 GRYARNGGEVE
+69 GVLQIKEGWMGKKPE
-80 TIPAIEWLLE
+80 TNPAVEWLLE
-90 LAAKPETARTRP
+90 LAAKPDVARTRP
-102 VFRIDNEEVKDNLGL
+102 VFRIDNEEIKDNLRL
-117 ENSEK
+117 ARDEK
-122 HFSVNNLTSTKVTT
+122 HFSVN
-136 QSGATYEGRLIS
+136 A
-148 DDIQELKLKVG
+148 
-159 QDTITV
+159 IT
-165 AQEDIAARDDK
+165 AGDN
-176 FQRLARQS
+176 FQRLARE
-184 GRIHSKEASLRTPY
+184 GARIHSKEAELRSPY
-198 EKSLKAVADS
+198 EKSLKAIADS
-208 LLIYQRLAKS
+208 LMIYQRLGKS
-218 FRPQRSVDFAGE
+218 FRPQNSVDFAAE
-230 LKQFEEIF
+230 LNRLKTVF
-238 PIGMAAA
+238 PEGMVAA
-245 RAHETGAEHDEED
+245 RAHDTGAEHDESKHQEFTSLLD
-258 HDQFSGL
+258 LLFDPSMQ
-265 IDTLIEPGAHEG
+265 EG
-277 DRGGV
+277 DKSGV
-282 MFWPRVIPPGND
+282 MFWPRVIPVGNGNQ
-294 SDAGWRSLNSSLF
+294 AVWQSLSTNLLT
-307 HSITNAA
+307 SISTAA
-314 AADRD
+314 AAQSN
-319 WKIEI
+319 WQIQFH
-324 DPAAKAYA
+324 PATEAYA
-332 GMLTAYKNDKPEEFN
+332 GMISAYAKNDAATFN
-347 SALAGYR
+347 AKLNSYR
-354 DYLDKNGQ
+354 EYLRTYGFTTEI
-362 NAALGKTGK
+362 GKTRK

-385 ILYVLA
+385 IIYVLA

-409 AYNLIALAAVIHTSG
+409 AYYLIALSAVIHTSG

-467 NVVASSVGFV
+467 NVVASSVGFI

-523 FLAIVFVVRDFVSN
+523 FLAIVYVVRDFVAN
-537 KVPFDKSNR
+537 KVPFDKTNR
-546 ASITKMIYGIVC
+546 TSLTKMIYGIVC

-588 ENGALMIV
+588 ENGAVMIV
-596 IWNAAIL
+596 IWNAAVL
-603 HARWGGLIRE
+603 HARWGGIIRE

-651 AWLMVFVCAQLV
+651 AWLMVFVFVQI
-663 VMTGGLMLGT
+663 VMLTGGLMLGT
-673 LGQAA
+673 LGQAG
-678 KPTGQAVALGLPP
+678 KPTVQKTGQAAIGLPP
-691 VVLLIVE
+691 VAQLVIEAL
-698 GIVIVVSAAAG
+698 VIVASFAITI
-709 LFYLL
+709 FYLL
-714 NAMGVWV
+714 KALGIWL